1 MLDEEPE
8 IKLRGPSV
16 EQPVPVGVYEIYV
29 LGGGDADETTFKS
42 PRKTGQ
48 CHSDWLPT
56 LLEPKGSPRQYGAFR
71 LTTVKIEL
79 DWVPAP
85 CEACRKTT
93 VSEP

>member
-1 MLDEEPE
+1 M
-8 IKLRGPSV
+8 RRPSNR
-16 EQPVPVGVYEIYV
+16 
-29 LGGGDADETTFKS
+29 LG
-42 PRKTGQ
+42 RRVNVNQTGFPY
-48 CHSDWLPT
+48 S
-56 LLEPKGSPRQYGAFR
+56 LESKAIPRQYGAFR